1 MRNTSIIGRAAS
13 AAFSAAAT
21 AAASANKAIT
31 EFGKA
36 MMPTRPAKV
45 AAKIADPY
53 NPAVICHPLRFIRE
67 RTMVKSKDP
76 KTGQT
81 IWEFGPEYHTA
92 RHAANRG
99 NGALVKRMARQ
110 IAASAN

>member
-1 MRNTSIIGRAAS
+1 MRNTSIIGRAAI

-21 AAASANKAIT
+21 AGENASKAIS

-36 MMPTRPAKV
+36 MKRPRSAKG
-45 AAKIADPY
+45 ASKLADPHS
-53 NPAVICHPLRFIRE
+53 PAVICHPLRFIRE
-67 RTMVKSKDP
+67 RTMVKTQDP

-81 IWEFGPEYHTA
+81 SWDFGPEYHTA

-110 IAASAN
+110 IAASGN